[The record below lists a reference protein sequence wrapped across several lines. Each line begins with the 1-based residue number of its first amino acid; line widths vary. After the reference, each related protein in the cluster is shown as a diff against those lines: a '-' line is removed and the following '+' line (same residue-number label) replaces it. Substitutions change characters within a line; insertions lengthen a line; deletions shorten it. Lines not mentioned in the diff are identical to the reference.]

1 MIINS
6 LSSNLL
12 ETKMWIGGFNLCWD
26 SNKSPYPPFWSQ
38 SGFDFIMGA
47 AYWPAA
53 FLSYFSL
60 WIWYETKIQLT
71 NTKIKMSKTNR
82 RMIRAINYCGCG
94 SFPPCKA
101 KILASAISQLLEQ
114 DEKGLI
120 YNVKQ
125 NIGRVVENRMKQ
137 EYQFKILIQYINW
150 CPLLKPLGIARF

>member
-1 MIINS
+1 MDNIFFVFKFTWNQ
-6 LSSNLL
+6 
-12 ETKMWIGGFNLCWD
+12 MRIGGFNLCWD
-26 SNKSPYPPFWSQ
+26 SDKSPHPLFWPQ
-38 SGFDFIMGA
+38 SGFDFIVGA
-47 AYWPAA
+47 AYYTAVFP
-53 FLSYFSL
+53 SHFSL
-60 WIWYETKIQLT
+60 CIWYETQIKLT
-71 NTKIKMSKTNR
+71 NAKIKMSKTTHLF
-82 RMIRAINYCGCG
+82 MAIYYCGCG

-125 NIGRVVENRMKQ
+125 NIGRVVENRMMQ